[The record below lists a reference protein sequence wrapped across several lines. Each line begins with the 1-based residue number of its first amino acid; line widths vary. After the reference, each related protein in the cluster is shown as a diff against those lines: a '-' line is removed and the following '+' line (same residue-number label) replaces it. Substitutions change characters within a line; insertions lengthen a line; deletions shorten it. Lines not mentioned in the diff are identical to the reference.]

1 MGKTCSFQRK
11 IIEYILI
18 IVSITLA
25 VGTLLVVSLVE
36 RKLSGQNEKYT
47 LSAFVKTDVEL
58 ENQKKKMDTDFI
70 RLLSALTQNGIPDTK
85 NALTLPYTKSLINI
99 SNLFDEYL
107 DYKMIGLFTSDVSIV
122 CSPIRSFSVHYSSDS
137 VFSTPLYDN
146 ILYGEND
153 YGTAYFHEFI
163 DDNYN
168 GNSSIWLSKI
178 IYFRKTFTYM
188 GQTCYLII
196 GLDEMTIHQTFLHLE
211 QGFNSV
217 YVIGAADEIL
227 SSSQSDMFRRPMDYP
242 IQWDS
247 GQASYKKTLDGIE
260 YQIIPYALNI
270 YDWSI
275 VNQYPTSEY
284 TREVNRMSIVI
295 VMIFI
300 GCLIAVAASV
310 SLTIHRIS
318 SPLNELSDRLKSF
331 SATGLRTPK
340 VLRTDNIV
348 EFEILSNSF
357 LQMADDI
364 QRLVSRQK
372 EEEEQKN
379 KFRIQALMAQINP
392 HFICNALNTVKIMAE
407 ISGTRN
413 VAIMISHICH
423 YISLAFRTTRNRW
436 TYREEYAFLEDYIY
450 ILEICFTAKIEITRS
465 FDILISDCIL
475 PRFLIQQ
482 LIENSISHGMPQDR
496 TLTID
501 VSLRKSRDQQVT
513 IAVSDNGIGFSP
525 EELECKRK
533 QLDDFSRNT
542 VEVEDMHT
550 GIGLR
555 NIKQRL
561 NQYYPECHLFEIQ
574 SIQNQRTV
582 ITIRIPLQQTDPEAA
597 TAG

>member
-1 MGKTCSFQRK
+1 MRKACSFQIK
-11 IIEYILI
+11 MIEHILV

-25 VGTLLVVSLVE
+25 AGTVLIVSLVE
-36 RKLSGQNEKYT
+36 WKLSEQNEKYT
-47 LSAFVKTDVEL
+47 LSAFIKTDVEL

-70 RLLSALTQNGIPDTK
+70 RLLSALTQNGIPDTES
-85 NALTLPYTKSLINI
+85 ALTLPYTKSLINI

-107 DYKMIGLFTSDVSIV
+107 DYKMIGLFTNDVSVI
-122 CSPIRSFSVHYSSDS
+122 CSPVRSFSVHYSSDP

-146 ILYGEND
+146 ILYGEKD

-178 IYFRKTFTYM
+178 IYFRKPFTYM

-211 QGFNSV
+211 QGYNSV
-217 YVIGAADEIL
+217 YVIGEAEEIL
-227 SSSQSDMFRRPMDYP
+227 SSNHSDMFRKPLDYP
-242 IQWDS
+242 IQWES
-247 GQASYKKTLDGIE
+247 GQTSYKKTLDGIE

-284 TREVNRMSIVI
+284 TREVNQMSIVI
-295 VMIFI
+295 VTIFI

-310 SLTIHRIS
+310 SLTIHRIT
-318 SPLNELSDRLKSF
+318 SPLNELSERLKSF

-340 VLRTDNIV
+340 VLRTDNII
-348 EFEILSNSF
+348 EFEILNNSF
-357 LQMADDI
+357 LQMTDDI

-392 HFICNALNTVKIMAE
+392 HFICNALNTVKVMAE
-407 ISGTRN
+407 ISGIRN

-423 YISLAFRTTRNRW
+423 YISPAFRITRNRW

-450 ILEICFTAKIEITRS
+450 ILEICFTAKIEITCS
-465 FDILISDCIL
+465 FDISISDCIL
-475 PRFLIQQ
+475 PRFLIQP
-482 LIENSISHGMPQDR
+482 LIENSISHGMPQGR
-496 TLTID
+496 TLMID
-501 VSLRKSRDQQVT
+501 VSLQKTQDEQVT

-525 EELECKRK
+525 EELDGERK
-533 QLDDFSRNT
+533 QLDNFNRNT
-542 VEVEDMHT
+542 AQDIHA
-550 GIGLR
+550 GIGLQ

-561 NQYYPECHLFEIQ
+561 NQYYPQCHLFEIQ
-574 SIQNQRTV
+574 SVQNQETV
-582 ITIRIPLQQTDPEAA
+582 ITIQIPLQQTDSEAA
-597 TAG
+597 SVR